1 MNLTQKLLG
10 LSTAAVIGF
19 AGLSFADDA
28 GKSMPHRSLDQRI
41 AELEAKLKD
50 AGAGGV
56 KGSGIK
62 ISGYVDTSY
71 TVNLADRGNTGPIAG
86 SSNQNSGRVFDNQYD
101 AFNLNAVKLT
111 IQKDKDSSDFPAG
124 FRVDGIYGEDAK
136 VLKGNKVAGS
146 SSFDSDFYLEQAY
159 INLGVGIGN
168 GIDVKFG
175 KMVTLLG
182 YEVIESAANNQFSRS
197 DGFRLAPLTQ
207 TGVTFGYQWN
217 DTVTSTVGVINGLDS
232 LTGATGLG
240 ATGSG
245 AINFNTSLGFVGRVD
260 VNGPKTSIGDF
271 SSYVAGLYSDDETS
285 GAATNLNRAKTTEF
299 NIGGIWDKP
308 FEVKELAL
316 GIDYLGRGSQNSTAA
331 TAATVVNTL
340 GSVSAGALSGYGKWK
355 WTDKYTTS
363 ARVGWTDYGN
373 VSGAGGQFGAAGS
386 TLSPLVL
393 QTGAT
398 RNGVEEVFSF
408 TLTQAFNVW
417 KDTLVRLEWRRD
429 WTPNSKAGFGATVAG
444 AARDDIRQD
453 QDTIAVN
460 LVYSF

>member
-1 MNLTQKLLG
+1 MNLTQKILG
-10 LSTAAVIGF
+10 LSAAAVIGF
-19 AGLSFADDA
+19 AGVSFADDGKGA
-28 GKSMPHRSLDQRI
+28 PSKKSMEQRI
-41 AELEAKLKD
+41 MDLESKLKD

-62 ISGYVDTSY
+62 ISGYVDSSY
-71 TVNLADRGNTGPIAG
+71 TINLADRANSGPVAG
-86 SSNQNSGRVFDNQYD
+86 SSAQNTGRVFDNQFD

-124 FRVDGIYGEDAK
+124 FRVDGIYGEDAT
-136 VLKGNKVAGS
+136 VLKNAKAAGGTT
-146 SSFDSDFYLEQAY
+146 FDSDFYLEQAY

-175 KMVTLLG
+175 KMVTLIG

-217 DTVTSTVGVINGLDS
+217 DTVTSTVGVINGLDG
-232 LTGATGLG
+232 LTGAA
-240 ATGSG
+240 ATSG
-245 AINFNTSLGFVGRVD
+245 AINYNTSLGFVGRVD

-271 SSYVAGLYSDDETS
+271 NAYVAGLYSDDETGGTS
-285 GAATNLNRAKTTEF
+285 TALNRAKTAEF
-299 NIGGIWDKP
+299 NIGGMWDRP
-308 FEVKELAL
+308 FEVAPLGL
-316 GIDYLGRGSQNSTAA
+316 GIDYLGRASQNALAA
-331 TAATVVNTL
+331 VAAPAVHNL
-340 GSVSAGALSGYGKWK
+340 ASVSASALSGYGKWK
-355 WTDKYTTS
+355 WTDKYTSS
-363 ARVGWTDYGN
+363 ARVSWTDYGN
-373 VSGAGGQFGAAGS
+373 SGAA

-398 RNGVEEVFSF
+398 RNNNESLFSF

-429 WTPNSKAGFGATVAG
+429 WTANSNAGFGAVG
-444 AARDDIRQD
+444 ATRDDIRSD

-460 LVYSF
+460 VVYSF